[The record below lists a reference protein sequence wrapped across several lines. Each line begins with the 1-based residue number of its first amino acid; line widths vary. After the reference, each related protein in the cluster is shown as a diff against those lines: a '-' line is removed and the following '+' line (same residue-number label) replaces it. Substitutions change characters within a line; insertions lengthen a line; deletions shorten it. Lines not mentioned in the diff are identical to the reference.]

1 MTKTSRS
8 VAVAF
13 SHNKA
18 ALSKGQR
25 AFNSAIRQIEK
36 RRERLRSWELVT
48 PVFQQQYVN
57 ELLPLQKTAT
67 TLEIRMV
74 HCLDEAYARL
84 TKVERSK
91 VALVIVDLAGDLIG
105 EDGGESEELKAIHD
119 KYSPTSYDSQVAA
132 EVDGMRSMF
141 ETVFGVDLGDDLD
154 PISPD
159 DLLQRADAHMR
170 QAQLERD
177 ARRAKRKKSSRQQ
190 AAEAR
195 VQEQQA
201 KINLS
206 IREIYRK
213 LASEL
218 HPDRETNERERE
230 RKTGLMQRLN
240 EAYRKK
246 NLLQLL
252 ELQLELEHVDQHA
265 LDSMSEERLKHYNV
279 ILKEQIRELDQEIL
293 HVESAFR
300 SAYGIDPFFP
310 VSPDTVLRSLGGN
323 ILELQLHIRAI
334 EQDLLSFED
343 IKNVK
348 LWLKRCRLERVPP
361 NFDFMPF

>member
-8 VAVAF
+8 VTVAF

-18 ALSKGQR
+18 PLSKGQR

-57 ELLPLQKTAT
+57 ELLPLQQTAT

-84 TKVERSK
+84 TKAERQK

-105 EDGGESEELKAIHD
+105 EDDGESKELKAIHD

-141 ETVFGVDLGDDLD
+141 EAVFGVDLGDDLD
-154 PISPD
+154 PNSPD

-177 ARRAKRKKSSRQQ
+177 ARRAKRKNHPDNRPPKPVYRSSRQKSVCRF
-190 AAEAR
+190 AR
-195 VQEQQA
+195 STESLPANCTRTA
-201 KINLS
+201 K
-206 IREIYRK
+206 
-213 LASEL
+213 
-218 HPDRETNERERE
+218 
-230 RKTGLMQRLN
+230 LMSGSGNAR
-240 EAYRKK
+240 
-246 NLLQLL
+246 
-252 ELQLELEHVDQHA
+252 
-265 LDSMSEERLKHYNV
+265 
-279 ILKEQIRELDQEIL
+279 
-293 HVESAFR
+293 
-300 SAYGIDPFFP
+300 P
-310 VSPDTVLRSLGGN
+310 V
-323 ILELQLHIRAI
+323 
-334 EQDLLSFED
+334 
-343 IKNVK
+343 
-348 LWLKRCRLERVPP
+348 
-361 NFDFMPF
+361 